1 MKIAKIIAYI
11 LSQLLRLWITASAA
25 MMMYIPMSALAYA
38 ERGYKAVG
46 GEMLPVAIV
55 AVAVWYGLG
64 WLMREWCK
72 DMIGGGYGEYVAWQA
87 RATIEQQQNFR
98 RARQVAEIRRK
109 RGKKK

>member
-72 DMIGGGYGEYVAWQA
+72 DMIGGG
-87 RATIEQQQNFR
+87 
-98 RARQVAEIRRK
+98 RK
-109 RGKKK
+109 